1 MNKERDNNAHDGVE
15 RGPFG
20 DDYLWNRSGPVD
32 PQVEQLERLL
42 SPYALRDTVQVP
54 AAGVMATPRKR
65 WLRAMALAAVLGCL
79 MLGGYGWYWQRLQW
93 PEGGGWDTALVAGQA
108 MLDGRSL
115 RDANAALQPGSVI
128 ETDAKGVA
136 KIDVARIGEVV
147 LGNDSRLRLV
157 QTGAG
162 RHRVQLDRGTLWA
175 RIWAPPG
182 SFGVGVPSGDAY
194 DLGCEF
200 MISIDAAGNGELQ
213 VRSGWVQFEQ
223 ANVEVLVPQGA
234 QVALHALRAPGTPH
248 ARDAAP
254 AFVMA
259 LQEID
264 AKQGLQV
271 ADAERRL
278 LEASR
283 PQDAITL
290 VSLLAR
296 YPSMRTGAVFDR
308 AAMLL
313 PPGVTREALAT
324 QGPHALEPWW
334 RALPYPPM
342 KRWWLQWP
350 DAIPAPTNA
359 QSRLRYDKP

>member
-1 MNKERDNNAHDGVE
+1 MNKERDNNADDGIE

-32 PQVEQLERLL
+32 PQVARLERLL
-42 SPYALRDTVQVP
+42 SPYALRDRPHAP
-54 AAGVMATPRKR
+54 ASTLARRRRWPR
-65 WLRAMALAAVLGCL
+65 LVALAAVLGCL

-93 PEGGGWDTALVAGQA
+93 PESGGWEAAVVAGQA
-108 MLDGRSL
+108 ILDGTSL
-115 RDANAALQPGSVI
+115 RGANAALLPGSVI
-128 ETDAKGVA
+128 ETDADGVA

-157 QTGAG
+157 QTRSG

-200 MISIDAAGNGELQ
+200 TISTDDAGNGELQ
-213 VRSGWVQFEQ
+213 VHSGWVQFEQ
-223 ANVEVLVPQGA
+223 ANVEILVPQGA
-234 QVALHALRAPGTPH
+234 QAALHARRAPGTPH
-248 ARDAAP
+248 ARDATP
-254 AFVMA
+254 GFVAA
-259 LQEID
+259 LREID
-264 AKQGLQV
+264 AKHGQQA

-278 LEASR
+278 LAASR

-296 YPSMRTGAVFDR
+296 YPALRAGAVFDR

-313 PPGVTREALAT
+313 PPGVTREALAA
-324 QGPHALEPWW
+324 QGAHALDPWW

-350 DAIPAPTNA
+350 DAIPASGNA
-359 QSRLRYDKP
+359 QSRLRHDPP

>member
-1 MNKERDNNAHDGVE
+1 MNKDRDNNAPDNVE

-20 DDYLWNRSGPVD
+20 DDYLWNGSAPVD
-32 PQVEQLERLL
+32 PQVARLERLL
-42 SPYALRDTVQVP
+42 SPFALRD
-54 AAGVMATPRKR
+54 ATRAPPSFVARRRWPRV
-65 WLRAMALAAVLGCL
+65 AALAAVLGCL

-93 PEGGGWDTALVAGQA
+93 PEGGGWDAALVAGQA
-108 MLDGRSL
+108 TLDGRSL
-115 RDANAALQPGSVI
+115 RNANAGLQPGSVI

-136 KIDVARIGEVV
+136 RIDVARIGEVV

-157 QTGAG
+157 RTGGG
-162 RHRVQLDRGTLWA
+162 RHRVQLDHGTLWA

-200 MISIDAAGNGELQ
+200 TISTDGDGNGELH

-234 QVALHALRAPGTPH
+234 QVALHAQRAPGTPH

-254 AFVMA
+254 AFVAA
-259 LQEID
+259 LREID

-271 ADAERRL
+271 SDAERRL
-278 LEASR
+278 LAASR
-283 PQDAITL
+283 PEDAITL

-296 YPSMRTGAVFDR
+296 YPALRSGAVFDR
-308 AAMLL
+308 TATLL
-313 PPGVTREALAT
+313 PPGVTREALAA
-324 QGPHALEPWW
+324 QGAHALNPWW

-350 DAIPAPTNA
+350 DALPTPANA
-359 QSRLRYDKP
+359 QSRLRHDPP

>member
-1 MNKERDNNAHDGVE
+1 MNKERDNHANDGFE
-15 RGPFG
+15 RGPFRDG
-20 DDYLWNRSGPVD
+20 YLWNRSGPVD

-42 SPYALRDTVQVP
+42 SPHAWRDTGEVP
-54 AAGVMATPRKR
+54 AATPRHR
-65 WLRAMALAAVLGCL
+65 WPRAMALAAVLGCL

-93 PEGGGWDTALVAGQA
+93 PEGDGWETALVAGQA
-108 MLDGRSL
+108 MLDGRSM
-115 RDANAALQPGSVI
+115 RDADAALRPGSVI
-128 ETDAKGVA
+128 ETGARGVA
-136 KIDVARIGEVV
+136 RIDVARIGEVV

-157 QTGAG
+157 QTRSG
-162 RHRVQLDRGTLWA
+162 RHRVQLDHGTLWA

-200 MISIDAAGNGELQ
+200 LISTDAAGNGQLQ

-234 QVALHALRAPGTPH
+234 QVALHARRAPGTPH
-248 ARDAAP
+248 ASDATP
-254 AFVMA
+254 AFVSA
-259 LQEID
+259 LREID
-264 AKQGLQV
+264 ARQGLHV
-271 ADAERRL
+271 DDAERRL
-278 LEASR
+278 LAASR
-283 PQDAITL
+283 AQDAITL

-296 YPSMRTGAVFDR
+296 YPALRTGEVFDR
-308 AAMLL
+308 TAMLL
-313 PPGVTREALAT
+313 PPGVTREALAAH
-324 QGPHALEPWW
+324 GAHALDPWW

>member
-1 MNKERDNNAHDGVE
+1 MNKERDDNARDNIE

-20 DDYLWNRSGPVD
+20 DDYLWNRSKPVD
-32 PQVEQLERLL
+32 PQVERLERLL
-42 SPYALRDTVQVP
+42 SPFALRDTMPPP
-54 AAGVMATPRKR
+54 AVVTTPRRR
-65 WLRAMALAAVLGCL
+65 WRGLIALAAALGGL

-93 PEGGGWDTALVAGQA
+93 PEGGGWDAALVMGQA
-108 MLDGRSL
+108 TLDGRSL
-115 RDANAALQPGSVI
+115 RDANAALSPGSVI

-147 LGNDSRLRLV
+147 LGNASRLRLV
-157 QTGAG
+157 QTGGG
-162 RHRVQLDRGTLWA
+162 RHRVQLDHGTLWA

-200 MISIDAAGNGELQ
+200 TISTDAAGNGALQ
-213 VRSGWVQFEQ
+213 VRSGWVQFERER
-223 ANVEVLVPQGA
+223 VEVLVPQGA
-234 QVALHALRAPGTPH
+234 QVALHARRAPGTPH
-248 ARDAAP
+248 ASDATPDFIA
-254 AFVMA
+254 A

-271 ADAERRL
+271 GDAERRL
-278 LEASR
+278 LAAAR

-296 YPSMRTGAVFDR
+296 YPALRSGAVFER
-308 AAMLL
+308 TAALL
-313 PPGVTREALAT
+313 PPVVTREALAT
-324 QGPHALEPWW
+324 QGARALDPWW

-350 DAIPAPTNA
+350 DALPVPTNA
-359 QSRLRYDKP
+359 QSRVRHDPP

>member
-1 MNKERDNNAHDGVE
+1 MNKERDNAHDNIE

-20 DDYLWNRSGPVD
+20 DDYLWNRSGPID
-32 PQVEQLERLL
+32 PHVEQLERLL
-42 SPYALRDTVQVP
+42 SPFALRDTAQAP
-54 AAGVMATPRKR
+54 LMAVAPRRR
-65 WLRAMALAAVLGCL
+65 WPRVIALAAVLGGL

-93 PEGGGWDTALVAGQA
+93 PDGGGWDAALVAGQA
-108 MLDGRSL
+108 TLDGRSL

-128 ETDAKGVA
+128 ETDARGVA
-136 KIDVARIGEVV
+136 RIDVARIGEVV
-147 LGNDSRLRLV
+147 LGNASRLQLV
-157 QTGAG
+157 QTGGG
-162 RHRVQLDRGTLWA
+162 RHRVQLDHGTLWA

-200 MISIDAAGNGELQ
+200 TISTDTAGNGDLR
-213 VRSGWVQFEQ
+213 VRSGWVQFER
-223 ANVEVLVPQGA
+223 ANFEVLVPQGA
-234 QVALHALRAPGTPH
+234 QVALHAGRAPGTPH
-248 ARDAAP
+248 ASDAAP
-254 AFVMA
+254 AFVSA

-278 LEASR
+278 LAASR

-296 YPSMRTGAVFDR
+296 YPALRAGAVFDR

-313 PPGVTREALAT
+313 PPVVTREALAA
-324 QGPHALEPWW
+324 QGAHALNPWW

-350 DAIPAPTNA
+350 DALPTPTNA
-359 QSRLRYDKP
+359 QSRVRHDPP

>member
-1 MNKERDNNAHDGVE
+1 M
-15 RGPFG
+15 
-20 DDYLWNRSGPVD
+20 
-32 PQVEQLERLL
+32 
-42 SPYALRDTVQVP
+42 
-54 AAGVMATPRKR
+54 
-65 WLRAMALAAVLGCL
+65 
-79 MLGGYGWYWQRLQW
+79 
-93 PEGGGWDTALVAGQA
+93 
-108 MLDGRSL
+108 
-115 RDANAALQPGSVI
+115 I

-157 QTGAG
+157 QTGG
-162 RHRVQLDRGTLWA
+162 GHGTLWA

-200 MISIDAAGNGELQ
+200 TISTDAAGTGELH

-234 QVALHALRAPGTPH
+234 QVALHARRAPGTPH
-248 ARDAAP
+248 ASDAAP
-254 AFVMA
+254 AFDAA

-271 ADAERRL
+271 ADAEQRL
-278 LEASR
+278 LAASR

-290 VSLLAR
+290 VSLLAS
-296 YPSMRTGAVFDR
+296 YPELLSGAVYYR
-308 AAMLL
+308 TAMLL
-313 PPGVTREALAT
+313 TPRVTREALAT
-324 QGPHALEPWW
+324 QGAHALNPWW

-350 DAIPAPTNA
+350 DALPVPTNA
-359 QSRLRYDKP
+359 QSRVRHDPP

>member
-1 MNKERDNNAHDGVE
+1 MNKEHDNIE

-20 DDYLWNRSGPVD
+20 DDYLWNRSDPVD

-42 SPYALRDTVQVP
+42 SPFALRDTATAP
-54 AAGVMATPRKR
+54 AAIAIPRRR
-65 WLRAMALAAVLGCL
+65 WPRLAALAAVLGGL

-93 PEGGGWDTALVAGQA
+93 PQGGGWDAALVAGQA
-108 MLDGRSL
+108 TLDGRSL
-115 RDANAALQPGSVI
+115 RDANAALRPGSVI

-162 RHRVQLDRGTLWA
+162 RHRVQLDQGTLWA

-200 MISIDAAGNGELQ
+200 TINTDTAGNGELR

-223 ANVEVLVPQGA
+223 ASIEVLVPQGA
-234 QVALHALRAPGTPH
+234 QVALHAARAPGTPH
-248 ARDAAP
+248 ASDAAP
-254 AFVMA
+254 AFVAA
-259 LQEID
+259 LAEID
-264 AKQGLQV
+264 ANQGLQV
-271 ADAERRL
+271 AEAEQRL
-278 LEASR
+278 LAASR

-296 YPSMRTGAVFDR
+296 YPALRSGAVFDR
-308 AAMLL
+308 TAMLL

-324 QGPHALEPWW
+324 QGAHALDPWW

-350 DAIPAPTNA
+350 DALPTPNA
-359 QSRLRYDKP
+359 QSRLRHDPP

>member
-1 MNKERDNNAHDGVE
+1 
-15 RGPFG
+15 
-20 DDYLWNRSGPVD
+20 
-32 PQVEQLERLL
+32 
-42 SPYALRDTVQVP
+42 
-54 AAGVMATPRKR
+54 
-65 WLRAMALAAVLGCL
+65 
-79 MLGGYGWYWQRLQW
+79 
-93 PEGGGWDTALVAGQA
+93 
-108 MLDGRSL
+108 
-115 RDANAALQPGSVI
+115 
-128 ETDAKGVA
+128 
-136 KIDVARIGEVV
+136 VV

-157 QTGAG
+157 QTRAG
-162 RHRVQLDRGTLWA
+162 RHRVQLDRGKLWA

-234 QVALHALRAPGTPH
+234 QVALHARRAPGTPH

-271 ADAERRL
+271 VDAERRL

-296 YPSMRTGAVFDR
+296 YPSLRAGAVFDR
-308 AAMLL
+308 AATLL
-313 PPGVTREALAT
+313 PPGRHPRGAGHCRVRGL
-324 QGPHALEPWW
+324 LDPWW